1 MSTLEIFIVVT
12 IFLLIFM
19 GSYFTSLTKKNKNFM
34 SRHRTRKGF
43 FNSMSRED
51 KIAFL
56 EGEKARLRKILVSPV
71 YGESRDEISSSI
83 KDIDAELKR
92 LKKQS

>member
-12 IFLLIFM
+12 VFLLIFM
-19 GSYFTSLTKKNKNFM
+19 GSWFTSRTKKNKNFM
-34 SRHRTRKGF
+34 SRHRARKGF
-43 FNSMSRED
+43 FNSMTRED

-56 EGEKARLRKILVSPV
+56 EGEKARLHKILVTPV
-71 YGESRDEISSSI
+71 YGGSRDEIKESI
-83 KDIDAELKR
+83 KGIDAELKR